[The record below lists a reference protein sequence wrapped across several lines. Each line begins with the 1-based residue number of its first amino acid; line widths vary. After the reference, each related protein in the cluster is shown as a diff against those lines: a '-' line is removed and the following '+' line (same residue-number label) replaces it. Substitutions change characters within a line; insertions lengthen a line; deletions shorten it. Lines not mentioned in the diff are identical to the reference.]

1 MLGRSPS
8 AGYTRSAAEQQ
19 EHILK
24 FQNVK
29 GTRDFYPEQMARRN
43 WLLEHWRE
51 ISRRSGFVEY
61 DGPVFEYFEL
71 YTNKSGEGIVSELYN
86 FEDRGGRKLALRP
99 EMTPTL
105 ARMVAAQANSLPKPI
120 KWFCVP
126 NFFRAER
133 PQRGRLREFWQWNV
147 DIIGTSEEANNV
159 ADAECVMVALDF
171 LREVGFRPDQVEMRI
186 SSRTLIAQLLET
198 LGIEAARHVA
208 VYAVLDKRDKMPAE
222 VFLEQINTL
231 GLGEEQ
237 RGALLKLGEARG
249 PEGIAMIEQLLGGN
263 QPDESPLGR
272 LKGVLGLLEIM
283 QVGDYCVFDPGIIRG
298 LAYYTGIVFE
308 AYSKGRLG
316 RAICGGGRYDN
327 LLKEV
332 GGPPLSGV
340 GFGMGD
346 VIVLDQLEEMGLLKL
361 DQPREGFYVV
371 NEGMERIRETMAIV
385 STVRFGLKQPCI
397 YSYKKASVKKQMQDA
412 SAHNVDHV
420 IIVGDCIALKNMAT
434 GEQVDLSFNKKLENE
449 SDCQEFL
456 AELRSLLGGST
467 KNK

>member
-8 AGYTRSAAEQQ
+8 TGYTRSAAEQQ

-43 WLLEHWRE
+43 WLIGQWRE

-61 DGPVFEYFEL
+61 DGPVFEYLEL

-105 ARMVAAQANSLPKPI
+105 ARMVAARANALPKPI

-198 LGIEAARHVA
+198 LGIEAARHAA

-237 RGALLKLGEARG
+237 RGALLRLGEARG

-272 LKGVLGLLEIM
+272 LKGVLSLLKIM

-308 AYSKGRLG
+308 AYSKGTLG

-346 VIVLDQLEEMGLLKL
+346 VIVLDQLEEMGLLNS
-361 DQPREGFYVV
+361 DQTLEGFYVV
-371 NEGMERIRETMAIV
+371 NESMERIRETMAIV

-412 SAHNVDHV
+412 SAHNVGHV

-449 SDCQEFL
+449 ADCEEFL
-456 AELRSLLGGST
+456 AELRSLLGGSE
-467 KNK
+467 KNT

>member
-1 MLGRSPS
+1 M
-8 AGYTRSAAEQQ
+8 
-19 EHILK
+19 K

-29 GTRDFYPEQMARRN
+29 GTRDFYPEQMATRN
-43 WLLEHWRE
+43 WLIGKWRE

-61 DGPVFEYFEL
+61 DGPVFEYLEL

-105 ARMVAAQANSLPKPI
+105 ARMVAARANALPKPI

-147 DIIGTSEEANNV
+147 DIIGTPEEADNV
-159 ADAECVMVALDF
+159 ADAECILVAIEF
-171 LREVGFRPDQVEMRI
+171 LREVDFSPDQVEMRI
-186 SSRTLIAQLLET
+186 SSRTLIAQVLET
-198 LGIEAARHVA
+198 LGIESARHA
-208 VYAVLDKRDKMPAE
+208 AIYAVLDKRDKLPAE
-222 VFLEQINTL
+222 VFIEQVCTL
-231 GLGEEQ
+231 GLGQEQ
-237 RGALLKLGEARG
+237 QAALLKLGEARG
-249 PEGIAMIEQLLGGN
+249 PEGIEMIEQLLGGN
-263 QPDESPLGR
+263 QAAESPLGR
-272 LKGVLGLLEIM
+272 LKGVLGLLKLM
-283 QVGDYCVFDPGIIRG
+283 RVADYCVFDPGIIRG

-308 AYSKGRLG
+308 AYSKGTLG

-371 NEGMERIRETMAIV
+371 NEGMERIDDTMVIV
-385 STVRFGLKQPCI
+385 SVVRFGLKQPCNH
-397 YSYKKASVKKQMQDA
+397 SYRRTSLKKQMQEA
-412 SAHNVDHV
+412 SAHNVGHV
-420 IIVGDCIALKNMAT
+420 IIVGDRIALKNMAT
-434 GEQVDLSFNKKLENE
+434 GEQVDLSFNKKIENQA
-449 SDCQEFL
+449 DCEEFL
-456 AELRSLLGGST
+456 AEVRRLTLVPTSNT
-467 KNK
+467 

>member
-1 MLGRSPS
+1 M
-8 AGYTRSAAEQQ
+8 
-19 EHILK
+19 K

-43 WLLEHWRE
+43 WLIGQWRE

-61 DGPVFEYFEL
+61 DGPVFEYLEL
-71 YTNKSGEGIVSELYN
+71 YTDKSGEGIVSELYN

-105 ARMVAAQANSLPKPI
+105 ARMVAARANALPKPI

-147 DIIGTSEEANNV
+147 DIIGTPEEANNV
-159 ADAECVMVALDF
+159 ADAECVMVAIDF
-171 LREVGFRPDQVEMRI
+171 LREVDFSPEQVEMRI
-186 SSRTLIAQLLET
+186 SSRRLIAQLLET
-198 LGIEAARHVA
+198 LGIEAARHAA
-208 VYAVLDKRDKMPAE
+208 VYTVLDKRDKMPAD
-222 VFLEQINTL
+222 VFLEQISAL
-231 GLGEEQ
+231 GLREEQ
-237 RGALLKLGEARG
+237 RAALLKLGDARG
-249 PEGIAMIEQLLGGN
+249 PEGLAMIEQLLGGN

-272 LKGVLGLLEIM
+272 LKGVLGLLNLM

-308 AYSKGRLG
+308 AYSKGTLG

-332 GGPPLSGV
+332 GGPALSGV

-346 VIVLDQLEEMGLLKL
+346 VIVLDQLEEMELLSL
-361 DQPREGFYVV
+361 DQSREGFYVV
-371 NEGMERIRETMAIV
+371 NESLERIRETMTIV
-385 STVRFGLKQPCI
+385 SAVRFGLKQPCSF
-397 YSYKKASVKKQMQDA
+397 SYKQTSVKKQMQEA
-412 SAHNVDHV
+412 SAGNVAYV
-420 IIVGDCIALKNMAT
+420 IIVSDHIALKNMAT
-434 GEQVDLSFNKKLENE
+434 GEQVDLSFNTTLENE
-449 SDCQEFL
+449 ADCEEFL
-456 AELRSLLGGST
+456 AELRTLLCDSA
-467 KNK
+467 KNT

>member
-1 MLGRSPS
+1 M
-8 AGYTRSAAEQQ
+8 
-19 EHILK
+19 K

-43 WLLEHWRE
+43 WLIGKWRE

-61 DGPVFEYFEL
+61 DGPVFEYLEL
-71 YTNKSGEGIVSELYN
+71 YTDKSGEGIVSELYN

-105 ARMVAAQANSLPKPI
+105 ARMVAARANALPKPI

-147 DIIGTSEEANNV
+147 DIVGTTEETNNV
-159 ADAECVMVALDF
+159 ADAECVLVAVDF
-171 LREVGFRPDQVEMRI
+171 LREVGFSPEQVEMRI
-186 SSRTLIAQLLET
+186 SSRKLIAQILET
-198 LGIEAARHVA
+198 LGIEAARHPA
-208 VYAVLDKRDKMPAE
+208 VYAVLDKRDKLPEE
-222 VFLEQINTL
+222 VFLEQVSTL

-237 RGALLKLGEARG
+237 QAALLKLGEARG

-272 LKGVLGLLEIM
+272 LKGVLSLLKLM

-308 AYSKGRLG
+308 AYSKGTLG

-332 GGPPLSGV
+332 GGPALSGV

-346 VIVLDQLEEMGLLKL
+346 VIVLDQLEEMKLLSL
-361 DQPREGFYVV
+361 DRPREGFYVV
-371 NEGMERIRETMAIV
+371 NEDMKRIRETMAIV
-385 STVRFGLKQPCI
+385 SAVRFGLKQACSF
-397 YSYKKASVKKQMQDA
+397 SYKQTSVKKQLQQA
-412 SAHNVDHV
+412 SAGDVAHV
-420 IIVGDCIALKNMAT
+420 IIVGDRIAFKNMGT
-434 GEQVDLSFNKKLENE
+434 GEQVDLSFNKNLENE
-449 SDCQEFL
+449 ADWEEFL
-456 AELRSLLGGST
+456 TELRSLLGSST
-467 KNK
+467 KNT

>member
-1 MLGRSPS
+1 M
-8 AGYTRSAAEQQ
+8 
-19 EHILK
+19 K

-43 WLLEHWRE
+43 WLIGKWRE

-61 DGPVFEYFEL
+61 DGPVFEYLEL
-71 YTNKSGEGIVSELYN
+71 YTDKSGEGIVSELYN

-105 ARMVAAQANSLPKPI
+105 ARMVAARANALPKPI

-147 DIIGTSEEANNV
+147 DIIGTTEEANNV

-171 LREVGFRPDQVEMRI
+171 LREVGFSSEQVEMRI

-198 LGIEAARHVA
+198 LGIEAARHAA

-222 VFLEQINTL
+222 VFVEQINTL

-237 RGALLKLGEARG
+237 RAALLKLGEARG
-249 PEGIAMIEQLLGGN
+249 PEGLAMIEQLLGGN

-272 LKGVLGLLEIM
+272 LKRVLGLLKLM
-283 QVGDYCVFDPGIIRG
+283 KVGDYCVFDPGIIRG

-308 AYSKGRLG
+308 AYSKGTLG

-361 DQPREGFYVV
+361 DQSPEGIYVV
-371 NEGMERIRETMAIV
+371 NEGMERIDDTMVIV
-385 STVRFGLKQPCI
+385 SIVRFDLKKPCN
-397 YSYKKASVKKQMQDA
+397 YSYKRTSVKKQMQEA
-412 SAHNVDHV
+412 SAHNVGHV
-420 IIVGDCIALKNMAT
+420 IIVGDRIALKNMAT
-434 GEQVDLSFNKKLENE
+434 GEQVDLSFDKKLANE
-449 SDCQEFL
+449 ADCQEFL
-456 AELRSLLGGST
+456 AELRTLLGDSAKST
-467 KNK
+467 